1 MFQPHSRWLRAL
13 VGLAVAVTTGVSLV
27 VAAPAATASPV
38 STAAPDVTSPAL
50 VSPVGSAAGVTPR
63 GPVAP
68 PGARAW
74 LGQWRTNFGLV
85 TFDDVYLAKSDA
97 PDVHGNP
104 QYYWRLVGTWAGH
117 GRISGGVLQ
126 AGFQTFGG
134 CWKPADKAVS
144 CGKILMYRS
153 GNRITGGYWKECRNY
168 CTSHHPW
175 SGSKVAPRWTLGFR
189 FTQRGLPDGH
199 RVIRTQTGGAGSI
212 ALATPSDTSGN
223 PVDGSRMFHVD
234 EVIGAPMKMTVR
246 LAGGSWDRV
255 GRRMFLDLTGVVD
268 SSEDSRIKRGS
279 FVRVRLLDGRG
290 LGPDRI
296 TIWFTTGFVDL
307 PHSEEW
313 TSTDPQRV
321 NVAIG
326 EPTRTV

>member
-1 MFQPHSRWLRAL
+1 MFQPHSGWLRAL
-13 VGLAVAVTTGVSLV
+13 VGVAVALTTGVSLV
-27 VAAPAATASPV
+27 VAGPVATASPDGV
-38 STAAPDVTSPAL
+38 SPAL

-104 QYYWRLVGTWAGH
+104 QFYWRLVGTWAGH
-117 GRISGGVLQ
+117 GRISGVLQ

-144 CGKILMYRS
+144 CGRILMYRS
-153 GNRITGGYWKECRNY
+153 GNRISAATGRNAG
-168 CTSHHPW
+168 TTAPRITRG
-175 SGSKVAPRWTLGFR
+175 SGSRRTPRWTLGFR

-212 ALATPSDTSGN
+212 ALATASDTSGN